1 MVGNT
6 KNEFVIDA
14 SFFLAYLLPDEHING
29 VQKFFNEFK
38 IKKLKLI
45 APPLLPFEVFN
56 GLQFAKSHKRVSL
69 IIIKQLGEKFLQIP
83 IVFEEISYLK
93 VLHLALKKR
102 LTFYDASYLYLA
114 QTKQVSLLTLD
125 QRLRALVKK

>member
-1 MVGNT
+1 MAGNT
-6 KNEFVIDA
+6 KNEFVVDA

-38 IKKLKLI
+38 VEKLKLI
-45 APPLLPFEVFN
+45 ASPLLPFEVFN
-56 GLQFAKSHKRVSL
+56 GLQFAKSRKRVSL
-69 IIIKQLGEKFLQIP
+69 TIIKQLGEKFLQIP
-83 IVFEEISYLK
+83 IVFEEIDYLK

-114 QTKQVSLLTLD
+114 QTKQVPLLTLD
-125 QRLRALVKK
+125 QHLRALVKK